1 LYQLTPT
8 EAKSILRAFHN
19 VFPNAAVCATRD
31 LEWIMM
37 GFKPPLTKPKQD
49 LARQLWMASATALD
63 LNRIGIEIPEKM
75 SALFGLIGE
84 EISEITRDV
93 APFTDFYPKRLS
105 DVHPDLD
112 AAY

>member
-19 VFPNAAVCATRD
+19 VFPNAAVCATSD

-63 LNRIGIEIPEKM
+63 LNRIGIEIPEQM
-75 SALFGLIGE
+75 SALFVMDGE
-84 EISEITRDV
+84 EIGEITREV
-93 APFTDFYPKRLS
+93 APLTVFFPNGL
-105 DVHPDLD
+105 
-112 AAY
+112 